1 MRVSQAKKQCQKPS
15 APGSAKRWAGATS
28 IYKKKR
34 AANLSW
40 FFQGRP
46 KLMPQNEASCRRLS
60 PSATLKI
67 TPSRVLSLRRNTRRV
82 ARTFLSAFEGTEL
95 KNPGFS
101 ATKTFMENFR
111 QLMEIIGTAVDGVG
125 VFIVAAGALVATARL
140 LVRRTQN
147 TGNYYSSYRQD
158 IGRAILLGLEFLI
171 AGDII
176 RTVVVAPT
184 IQNVLVLGL
193 IVLIRTFL
201 SLSLQLEIEGR
212 LPWQRANN
220 G

>member
-1 MRVSQAKKQCQKPS
+1 VERVVLNALTT
-15 APGSAKRWAGATS
+15 AVRTILA
-28 IYKKKR
+28 
-34 AANLSW
+34 
-40 FFQGRP
+40 
-46 KLMPQNEASCRRLS
+46 
-60 PSATLKI
+60 PSATNL
-67 TPSRVLSLRRNTRRV
+67 PSSSEKPIHQGHRRACKPSIEIVVLRQI
-82 ARTFLSAFEGTEL
+82 EL
-95 KNPGFS
+95 E
-101 ATKTFMENFR
+101 MESFR

-125 VFIVAAGALVATARL
+125 VFIVAAGAIVATARL
-140 LVRRTQN
+140 LVRRSHN

-212 LPWQRANN
+212 LPWRRE
-220 G
+220 GLPPD